1 MITMLNFLANILLA
15 LWIGAG
21 TFLMAVAA
29 PAAFRHAPDRPTA
42 AEIVG
47 TMLDRWHWIAIAA
60 PLILLAI
67 EFTRRDRR
75 KATVVLLVVALIVG
89 GAQLAA
95 DLRIASIRAS
105 SPVPISSLDAGNPV
119 RRQFGML
126 HGASSALMLL
136 QVIAA
141 VAILGARRNGKITA

>member
-1 MITMLNFLANILLA
+1 MLQFLANLLLA

-29 PAAFRHAPDRPTA
+29 PAAFRHAPDRPAA

-47 TMLDRWHWIAIAA
+47 AMLDRWHWIAIAA

-67 EFTRRDRR
+67 ELTRRERR
-75 KATVVLLVVALIVG
+75 TATIVLLGVALVIG
-89 GAQLAA
+89 GAQLAV
-95 DLRIASIRAS
+95 DLRIAAIRDS
-105 SPVPISSLDAGNPV
+105 SPVPISSLDAGNPL
-119 RRQFGML
+119 RRRFGML
-126 HGASSALMLL
+126 HGASSGLMLL

-141 VAILGARRNGKITA
+141 AAILGVRRTGRVATA